1 MANGDNEAG
10 DAMTTR
16 GGTGHTTFTAFLL
29 GLRSLRQHPGLAVAF
44 LLATL
49 TQGTLQGGMVWA
61 LRQVLIM
68 LNGPGGVNRRVLL
81 VGALAVCAVWLVRSA
96 GVYAAQVLAGRL
108 ASRVELEWMRRVLE
122 KLLTLSVGFFDKSS
136 RGDLVMTAYNDTKTV
151 RLVTVQFG
159 QLVLYLSQLAG
170 LMVAA
175 WAMSAK
181 LALIGLVVAPLAC
194 VPVYWLGRRLTEA
207 ARREQKQ
214 GVSLQD
220 SYLQLTS
227 GIRVIKVNAGE
238 SQILESAR
246 HISQQLWR
254 SVLRQIDTQG
264 LARLLLEGVEGAG
277 LILILVIGGVDV
289 AAGRMPWQSLLGLL
303 LAVMA
308 IYSPVLGLLNIYG
321 YVRQAIPDLDRLDR
335 ILKMVPEIQ
344 DRPGARPLLEGP
356 ATIELRNVSFTYHGR
371 PALSDMSAVIHRG
384 ETIGIVGPTGAGKS
398 TLLSL
403 LLRFYDPTAGAIL
416 FDGVD
421 LRDLRHRDLMRQ
433 SSIVLQEPFLFI
445 DAIANNIRIG
455 RPEATM
461 EEVVVAAKAAGVHD
475 EILQMELG
483 YETVVGT
490 GPEARGVSGG
500 QKQRICVAAA
510 LLKNAP
516 LLFLDEATNSL
527 DSVSETKVQAAI
539 ERLMRYRT
547 TFVIAHRFS
556 TLRNADRIIVLEQGR
571 MVGFDSHARLL
582 ERCETYRKLWASQMS
597 LDSDSS
603 GVSPRRPEEV
613 DGVARAGT
621 AQWL

>member
-1 MANGDNEAG
+1 
-10 DAMTTR
+10 MTTSSAAR
-16 GGTGHTTFTAFLL
+16 HTTFTALLL
-29 GLRSLRQHPGLAVAF
+29 GARSLRRHPGLAVAF

-49 TQGTLQGGMVWA
+49 AQGTLQGGMVWA

-68 LNGPGGVNRRVLL
+68 FNGPGGVNHRILL
-81 VGALAVCAVWLVRSA
+81 EGALAVCAIWLVRSA
-96 GVYAAQVLAGRL
+96 AVYAAQVFAGRL

-136 RGDLVMTAYNDTKTV
+136 RGDLVMTAYNDTRTV

-159 QLVLYLSQLAG
+159 QLVLYLSQIAG
-170 LMVAA
+170 LMLAA
-175 WAMSAK
+175 WAMSPK
-181 LALIGLVVAPLAC
+181 LTLLGLFFAPLAC
-194 VPVYWLGRRLTEA
+194 VPVYWLGQRLTEA

-220 SYLQLTS
+220 SYLQLTA

-238 SQILESAR
+238 SQILERAR
-246 HISQQLWR
+246 QVSHQLWR
-254 SVLRQIDTQG
+254 SVLRQIHTQG
-264 LARLLLEGVEGAG
+264 LARLLLEGVEGFG
-277 LILILVIGGVDV
+277 LILVLVLGGVDV
-289 AAGRMPWQSLLGLL
+289 AAGRMAWQSLLGLL

-308 IYSPVLGLLNIYG
+308 IYNPVLGLLNIYG

-335 ILKMVPEIQ
+335 ILQVVPEIQ
-344 DRPGARPLLEGP
+344 DRPGARSLHEGP
-356 ATIELRNVSFTYHGR
+356 ATIELRKVSFTYNGQ
-371 PALSDMSAVIHRG
+371 PALSEISAVIHRG

-403 LLRFYDPTAGAIL
+403 LLRFYEPTDGAIL

-421 LRDLRHRDLMRQ
+421 LRDVRHRDLMSQ

-445 DAIANNIRIG
+445 DTIANNIRMG
-455 RPEATM
+455 RPGATLA
-461 EEVVVAAKAAGVHD
+461 EVVAAAKAAGVHD
-475 EILQMELG
+475 EILQMEFG

-490 GPEARGVSGG
+490 GPEARGLSGG

-527 DSVSETKVQAAI
+527 DSVSETMVQAAI
-539 ERLMRYRT
+539 EPLMRHRT

-571 MVGFDSHARLL
+571 MVGFDSHTRLL
-582 ERCETYRKLWASQMS
+582 ASCATYRKLWASQTA
-597 LDSDSS
+597 LASDSPEIPS
-603 GVSPRRPEEV
+603 QRPELV
-613 DGVARAGT
+613 DV
-621 AQWL
+621 

>member
-1 MANGDNEAG
+1 
-10 DAMTTR
+10 MTRSGTR
-16 GGTGHTTFTAFLL
+16 HTTFTALL
-29 GLRSLRQHPGLAVAF
+29 VGARSLWQHPGLAVAF

-49 TQGTLQGGMVWA
+49 AQGTLQGAMVWA

-68 LNGPGGVNRRVLL
+68 LNGPGGMNRRVLL
-81 VGALAVCAVWLVRSA
+81 VGALVVCAIWFVRAA
-96 GVYAAQVLAGRL
+96 GIFAAQVLAGRL
-108 ASRVELEWMRRVLE
+108 ASRVELRWMRWVLE

-151 RLVTVQFG
+151 RLITVQFG

-170 LMVAA
+170 LLVAA

-181 LALIGLVVAPLAC
+181 LTLIGLFFAPLAC

-238 SQILESAR
+238 SQILERAR
-246 HISQQLWR
+246 QVSQQLWR
-254 SVLRQIDTQG
+254 SVLRQIHAQG
-264 LARLLLEGVEGAG
+264 LARLLLDGVEGFG
-277 LILILVIGGVDV
+277 LILILLIGGVDV
-289 AAGRMPWQSLLGLL
+289 AAGRMAWQSLLGLL

-308 IYSPVLGLLNIYG
+308 IYTPVLGLLNIYS
-321 YVRQAIPDLDRLDR
+321 YVRQAIPDLDRLGR
-335 ILKMVPEIQ
+335 ILNTVPEIQ
-344 DRPGARPLLEGP
+344 DRAGARPLPGGP
-356 ATIELRNVSFTYHGR
+356 ATIELRNVSFMYNGQ
-371 PALSDMSAVIHRG
+371 PALREISAVIHRG

-403 LLRFYDPTAGAIL
+403 LLRFYDPTDGAIL

-421 LRDLRHRDLMRQ
+421 VRDLRHRDLMRQ

-445 DAIANNIRIG
+445 DTIANNIRIG
-455 RPEATM
+455 RPEATRD
-461 EEVVVAAKAAGVHD
+461 EVAAAAQAAGVHD
-475 EILQMELG
+475 EILQMEFG
-483 YETVVGT
+483 YETIVGT
-490 GPEARGVSGG
+490 GPEARGLSGG

-527 DSVSETKVQAAI
+527 DSVSEAKVQAAI
-539 ERLMRYRT
+539 ERLIRHRT

-571 MVGFDSHARLL
+571 MVGFDSRQRLL
-582 ERCETYRKLWASQMS
+582 ANCKTFRRLWASQMA
-597 LDSDSS
+597 LVSDSPE
-603 GVSPRRPEEV
+603 VAPRRPEMIDV
-613 DGVARAGT
+613 
-621 AQWL
+621 

>member
-1 MANGDNEAG
+1 
-10 DAMTTR
+10 MTTSS
-16 GGTGHTTFTAFLL
+16 GTRHTTFTAFLV
-29 GLRSLRQHPGLAVAF
+29 GARSLWQHPGLAVAF
-44 LLATL
+44 LVATL

-61 LRQVLIM
+61 LRQVLII
-68 LNGPGGVNRRVLL
+68 LNGPGGMNRRVLL
-81 VGALAVCAVWLVRSA
+81 VGALAVCAIWFVRAA
-96 GVYAAQVLAGRL
+96 GIYAAQVLAGRL
-108 ASRVELEWMRRVLE
+108 ASRVELRWMREVLE
-122 KLLTLSVGFFDKSS
+122 KLLTLPVSFFDKSS

-181 LALIGLVVAPLAC
+181 LTLIGLFFAPLGC

-238 SQILESAR
+238 SQILERAR
-246 HISQQLWR
+246 QVSQQLWR
-254 SVLRQIDTQG
+254 SVLRQIHAGG
-264 LARLLLEGVEGAG
+264 LARLLLDGVEGFG
-277 LILILVIGGVDV
+277 LILILVIGGADV

-303 LAVMA
+303 LAVIA
-308 IYSPVLGLLNIYG
+308 IYAPVLGLLSIYS
-321 YVRQAIPDLDRLDR
+321 YIRQAIPDLDRLDR
-335 ILKMVPEIQ
+335 ILNTVPEIQ
-344 DRPGARPLLEGP
+344 DRPGARPLHEGP
-356 ATIELRNVSFTYHGR
+356 ATIELRNVSFTYNGQ
-371 PALSDMSAVIHRG
+371 PALSDISAVIHRG

-403 LLRFYDPTAGAIL
+403 LLRFYDPTDGAIL

-421 LRDLRHRDLMRQ
+421 LRDLRHRDLMSQ

-445 DAIANNIRIG
+445 DTIANNIRMG
-455 RPEATM
+455 RPGATLD
-461 EEVVVAAKAAGVHD
+461 EVVAAAKAAGVHD
-475 EILQMELG
+475 EILQMEFG

-490 GPEARGVSGG
+490 GPEARGLSGG

-527 DSVSETKVQAAI
+527 DSVSEAKVQAAI
-539 ERLMRYRT
+539 ERLMRHRT

-571 MVGFDSHARLL
+571 MVGFDSRTRLL
-582 ERCETYRKLWASQMS
+582 TSCKTFRKLWASQMA
-597 LDSDSS
+597 LVSDSPE
-603 GVSPRRPEEV
+603 VLPRRPEMMDV
-613 DGVARAGT
+613 
-621 AQWL
+621 